1 VRDDQFVILANVGEL
16 SNGGDDVVLLYFGS
30 GLVTSLKK
38 CVPA

>member
-1 VRDDQFVILANVGEL
+1 VGEL